1 MPTDKQ
7 RIKAIDRWLAEN
19 QKRLT
24 PDKHPTETE
33 RLYARIAE
41 LEQQLDELI
50 DSMTSSE
57 LRATP
62 SARPSRGRPPGK
74 RDSKPRKKKSR

>member
-1 MPTDKQ
+1 MTDRD
-7 RIKAIDRWLAEN
+7 RIKALDSWLLEN

-62 SARPSRGRPPGK
+62 SAKPGRGRPPGT
-74 RDSKPRKKKSR
+74 RDSKPRKKKPR